1 MKSAFRWSALV
12 AAIAAAG
19 VIVALLSPSDAG
31 DPTLSSC
38 RATSRNVD
46 QLQWCAHDV
55 SDQAQRDLLA
65 TVKRQDFAA
74 MQADWLIEGNAIV
87 LAAGRVPTRRRSPNS
102 GATSDD
108 LAGSSRSNRWLV
120 SARRAPAA
128 ARTHASARAAT
139 II

>member
-31 DPTLSSC
+31 HPTLSSC

-55 SDQAQRDLLA
+55 FDRAQRDLLA
-65 TVKRQDFAA
+65 AVKRQDFAA
-74 MQADWLIEGNAIV
+74 MRADWLIEGNAIA
-87 LAAGRVPTRRRSPNS
+87 LAAGRV
-102 GATSDD
+102 SD
-108 LAGSSRSNRWLV
+108 
-120 SARRAPAA
+120 P
-128 ARTHASARAAT
+128 AT
-139 II
+139 IAKQWGNVTRSRGFIALKQVAR